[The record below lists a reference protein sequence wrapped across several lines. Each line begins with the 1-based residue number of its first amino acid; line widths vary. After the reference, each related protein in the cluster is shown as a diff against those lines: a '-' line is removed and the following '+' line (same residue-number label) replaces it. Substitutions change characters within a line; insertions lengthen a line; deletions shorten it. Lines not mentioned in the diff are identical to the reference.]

1 MYRLSFW
8 YASMKGVFPAM
19 KEIEILKNEINRIDG
34 LIEQLMDDHCP
45 NAIEI
50 LDYYR
55 EHMEVHVI
63 ALEEF
68 NNLPCVSSEKFRLN
82 ELIKVV
88 ENTIHYFTIEYFED
102 HTEEEFKQQYG
113 LHFTAAMKQ
122 WYTFI
127 NRFKHYCSH

>member
-1 MYRLSFW
+1 
-8 YASMKGVFPAM
+8 M
-19 KEIEILKNEINRIDG
+19 KEIEILKNEINRIDEI
-34 LIEQLMDDHCP
+34 IEVLMG
-45 NAIEI
+45 NESFTASQA
-50 LDYYR
+50 LAYYR

-68 NNLPCVSSEKFRLN
+68 NKLPCVSSEKFRLK
-82 ELIKVV
+82 ELINVV
-88 ENTIHYFTIEYFED
+88 ENTIYYFIFEYFED

-127 NRFKHYCSH
+127 NKFKHYCSP